1 MQQKP
6 TATFLLMSS
15 FYKGN
20 ILIEECKKLGVHTV
34 FLTVDSLKDKAWAW
48 PSIDEKFFMPESFK
62 QPDLTHAV
70 CYLARERQFDSIIPL
85 DDFDVEVAASLREH
99 LRCPGMG
106 ETTARFYRDKLAMR
120 VQARDE
126 GIPVPDFVHVL
137 NHDAIH
143 EYTQRV
149 APPWVL
155 KPRSQ
160 AGAIGIK
167 KLNDTQQLWE
177 HVLKLGD
184 DASNYLIE
192 AYVPGDVFHVDS
204 TVDNK
209 EILFSLPSRYHTPPF
224 DVWNGGGVFGSQTVD
239 PKDPVYKK
247 LLALNEQVIKK
258 MRLVRG
264 VVHAEFIRGRDGK
277 LYFLEMAARV
287 GGAHLDQLVEAAS
300 GINHWR
306 EWPRLELA
314 YVTKGKYQSP
324 KPKNLQAGL
333 LICLA
338 KQERPDLSM
347 FNDKEVVWKL
357 SEEYHA
363 GVIVASPDS
372 ARVSELMDR
381 YKKLM
386 QEKVLAVA
394 PPTEKAVH

>member
-1 MQQKP
+1 MMDRK
-6 TATFLLMSS
+6 ATFLLMSS
-15 FYKGN
+15 FYKGH

-34 FLTVDSLKDKAWAW
+34 FLTVDSLKDKAWPW
-48 PSIDEKFFMPESFK
+48 ESIDEKFFMPESFK
-62 QPDLTHAV
+62 QPDLTNAV
-70 CYLARERQFDSIIPL
+70 SYLARERDIDSIIPL

-106 ETTARFYRDKLAMR
+106 DTTARFFRDKLAMR
-120 VQARDE
+120 VEARDQ

-137 NHDAIH
+137 NHAAIH
-143 EYTQRV
+143 EFTQRV
-149 APPWVL
+149 PAPWVL

-167 KLNDTQQLWE
+167 KLHNTEQLWE
-177 HVLKLGD
+177 QVNKLGD

-204 TVDNK
+204 TVNEK

-224 DVWNGGGVFGSQTVD
+224 DVWNGGGVFMSQTVD
-239 PKDPVYKK
+239 PKTQLFKDLQKI
-247 LLALNEQVIKK
+247 NQEVISK

-264 VVHAEFIRGRDGK
+264 VVHAEFIQGKDGQ

-287 GGAHLDQLVEAAS
+287 GGANLDQLVEAAS

-314 YVTKGKYQSP
+314 YIQKTKYKSP
-324 KPKNLQAGL
+324 KPKNKQAGL

-338 KQERPDLSM
+338 RQEKPDLSM
-347 FNDKEVVWKL
+347 FNDPEVVWKL
-357 SEEYHA
+357 QEDYHA
-363 GVIVASPDS
+363 GIIVAADS
-372 ARVSELMDR
+372 AKRVSELMSK
-381 YKKLM
+381 YVKMM
-386 QEKVLAVA
+386 QESVLAVA
-394 PPTEKAVH
+394 PPTETAVH